1 MRNQNDNS
9 DLRQKINLYLD
20 SALGAQE
27 QEDLFAK
34 VNSDPRFAQMF
45 QDERNSRDYIK
56 NNLRKESV
64 SPDLIQSIRD
74 NIRVK

>member
-20 SALGAQE
+20 NALGAKE
-27 QEDLFAK
+27 QEDLFDK

-45 QDERNSRDYIK
+45 KDERNSRDYIK

>member
-1 MRNQNDNS
+1 MRNQDNK

-20 SALGAQE
+20 NALGAKDQE
-27 QEDLFAK
+27 ELLDK
-34 VNSDPRFAQMF
+34 VNSDPRCNQLFE
-45 QDERNSRDYIK
+45 DERLSRDYIK
-56 NNLRKESV
+56 NNVKRQSC

>member
-20 SALGAQE
+20 NALGAKE
-27 QEDLFAK
+27 QEDLFDK
-34 VNSDPRFAQMF
+34 VNSDPRFSQMF

-56 NNLRKESV
+56 TNLRKESV